1 MILKQQAD
9 IILNDFEDLIYN
21 GVAEGKTIEYKQDIP
36 LSNDS
41 DKKEFLYDISSFS
54 NAGGG
59 DLIAGIS
66 EDRATGLPESLVGI
80 VIDNVDEFTRRVESL
95 IRDGVAPRIVGL
107 QISTYKIIDSNYIV
121 LIRIP
126 KSWNSPHQVI
136 FKNADKFYTRATNGK
151 YKLDVTELRNAF
163 ILSDTITERV
173 RKFREDR
180 ISKIISGETPVPL
193 LPYAKIIIQYVPI
206 NSFEPNRVYDL
217 SSTSIQPNQIRPLG
231 GGGWNPKFNLDGI
244 ISYANSTL
252 DKGIK
257 SYIQIFRNGIVETV
271 NSEILMPYD
280 GQKAIPSLKA
290 IDFEKE
296 IIESFKDYIGIN
308 RIMKIDL
315 PVYAY
320 ITFIG
325 VEGYHMQISETF
337 FRTSERDKIDR
348 DVLILPEIVIEKL
361 DIPIDKILKPI
372 FDMIWNAC
380 GFEKSLCYDNN
391 DNRVGPR

>member
-1 MILKQQAD
+1 MILKQQSD
-9 IILNDFEDLIYN
+9 IIFNDFQDLIDN
-21 GVAEGKTIEYKQDIP
+21 GVAEGKTIEYKEDIP

-59 DLIAGIS
+59 DLIAGIT
-66 EDRATGLPESLVGI
+66 EDRATGLPASLVGI

-95 IRDGVAPRIVGL
+95 IRDGIAPRIVGL
-107 QISTYKIIDSNYIV
+107 QISAYKIINSNYIV

-180 ISKIISGETPVPL
+180 ISKIIAGETPVPL
-193 LPYAKIIIQYVPI
+193 LPHAKIIIQYIPI
-206 NSFEPNRVYDL
+206 NSFEPNRVYDI
-217 SSTSIQPNQIRPLG
+217 SSSSIQPIQIRPLG
-231 GGGWNPKFNLDGI
+231 GGGWNPKFNLDGV
-244 ISYANSTL
+244 ISYANSTH

-257 SYIQIFRNGIVETV
+257 SYIQIFRNGIVETI

-280 GQKAIPSLKA
+280 GEKAIPSLKA
-290 IDFEKE
+290 ISFEKE
-296 IIESFKDYIGIN
+296 IIESFKDYILIN
-308 RIMKIDL
+308 KAMKTDL
-315 PVYAY
+315 PVYVY
-320 ITFIG
+320 LTFIG
-325 VEGYHMQISETF
+325 VKGYHMHSSGF
-337 FRTSERDKIDR
+337 FRSRDKDIIDR
-348 DVLILPEIVIEKL
+348 DVLILPEIIIEKL
-361 DIPIDKILKPI
+361 DISVERSLKPI

-380 GFEKSLCYDNN
+380 GFEKSLSFDHDDNW
-391 DNRVGPR
+391 VGPK